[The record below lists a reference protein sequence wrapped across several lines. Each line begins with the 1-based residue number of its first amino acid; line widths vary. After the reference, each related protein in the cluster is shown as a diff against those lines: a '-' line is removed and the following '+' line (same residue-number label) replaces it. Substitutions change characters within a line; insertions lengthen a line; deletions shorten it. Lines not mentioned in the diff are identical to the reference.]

1 MKGRHVLPGG
11 PPDSLTAQRA
21 DIVVFACGD
30 PAHGEHDSV
39 AIAACTS
46 LPAKLLERIDLKLV
60 GPMRPEYLRDLAPGT
75 HVVIADTVPGP
86 AGHIEVTHFGDLV
99 GREDPFEASSSTVQ
113 PLDEVIAMAE
123 LVRSEPIRGRFV
135 GLGVEAVDLTAP
147 PDATAV
153 EQMRTAAAKV
163 IEELAAS
170 DEPRIG
176 VSPGS

>member
-1 MKGRHVLPGG
+1 MGRHVLPGG

-46 LPAKLLERIDLKLV
+46 LPAEVLERIDLKLV
-60 GPMRPEYLRDLAPGT
+60 GPMRPEYLRDLALGT
-75 HVVIADTVPGP
+75 HVVIADTVPGTP
-86 AGHIEVTHFGDLV
+86 GQLEVTHFGDLV
-99 GREDPFEASSSTVQ
+99 GREHPLEASSSTIQ
-113 PLDEVIAMAE
+113 PLDEVIAMAQ
-123 LVRSEPIRGRFV
+123 LVRSEPISGRFL

-153 EQMRTAAAKV
+153 EQMRTAVVKV
-163 IEELAAS
+163 IDELTAQ
-170 DEPRIG
+170 E
-176 VSPGS
+176 